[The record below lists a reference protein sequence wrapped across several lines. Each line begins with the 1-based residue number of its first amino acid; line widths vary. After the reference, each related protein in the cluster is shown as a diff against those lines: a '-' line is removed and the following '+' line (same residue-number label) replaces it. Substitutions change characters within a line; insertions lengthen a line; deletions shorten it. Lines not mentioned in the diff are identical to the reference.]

1 MASPVLSVSGL
12 AKGYE
17 GRVLFRDLAFGLSE
31 VDRLGIVG
39 ANGSGKSTLLKIL
52 AGVETADAGQV
63 TPTTG
68 ARIGYLPQNPVF
80 DPTATVLSLATVA
93 GDHEVAEH
101 QVWAVLDRL
110 GFSSPD
116 TTTAGELSGGQR
128 RRVALA
134 RALVAPSDVLILDEP
149 TNHLDADTVEWLE
162 QQLRRRPG
170 GLVLVTHDR
179 YLLERLTTEM
189 LELER
194 GKAFWHD
201 GSYSALLEA
210 KTSRSQATDAAE
222 ARRQNVLRKEIAW
235 LRRGAQARSTKP
247 KFRVDQAQAL
257 MANSPDKAQA
267 PLQLGT
273 GRRRLGNDVV
283 ELTGVTVTYG
293 GSSGSGSAGAAP
305 RTVLRD
311 VDMLVG
317 PGDRI
322 GIVGPNG
329 AGKTTLLNLLTGRLA
344 PTSGTVRIGT
354 TVEWGLYDQEL
365 TVEPVAKRAID
376 AVTEIARTVPLAD
389 GTTVPATTI
398 CERFQFDN
406 RLQGSSI
413 ALLSG
418 GERRR
423 LALLRVLISAPN
435 VLVLDEPTNDLD
447 VDTLSALEDHLDGF
461 AGTLLVASHDRFVL
475 DRLCDAFYGVEPD
488 GRVVKYPGDW
498 ESYRELAA
506 ARGAAGSG
514 TGKPNAAGPPKPAA
528 VATKPA
534 PAKASGGRELRD
546 LEARIAKLTKQR
558 DQLAVRLESV
568 GTDHEALTRLG
579 REIHDIIEQLTAAE
593 DHWLHLADG

>member
-1 MASPVLSVSGL
+1 MITVSGL
-12 AKGYE
+12 SKGYE
-17 GRVLFRDLAFGLSE
+17 GRVLFRDLSFGLATT
-31 VDRLGIVG
+31 DRLGIVG
-39 ANGSGKSTLLKIL
+39 ANGSGKSTLLKVL
-52 AGVETADAGQV
+52 AGLQPADTGRV
-63 TPTTG
+63 TRASG

-80 DPTATVLSLATVA
+80 DPTATVLALASVA
-93 GDHEVAEH
+93 DDHEVAEH

-134 RALVAPSDVLILDEP
+134 KALVAPSDVLILDEP

-162 QQLRRRPG
+162 QHLRRRPG

-179 YLLERLTTEM
+179 YLLERITTEM
-189 LELER
+189 LELDR
-194 GKAFWHD
+194 SGAFWHD

-210 KTSRSQATDAAE
+210 KAARSQATDAAE
-222 ARRQNVLRKEIAW
+222 ARRQNLLRKEIAW

-283 ELTGVTVTYG
+283 ELMGVTVTYG
-293 GSSGSGSAGAAP
+293 TGSSA
-305 RTVLRD
+305 RTVLRN

-322 GIVGPNG
+322 GVVGPNG
-329 AGKTTLLNLLTGRLA
+329 AGKTTLLNVLTGRLA
-344 PTSGTVRIGT
+344 PTAGTVRIGT

-365 TVEPVAKRAID
+365 TVEPVSKRAID
-376 AVTEIARTVPLAD
+376 AVIEIARTVPLAD

-398 CERFQFDN
+398 CERFGFDN

-423 LALLRVLISAPN
+423 LALLQVLIGAPN

-475 DRLCDAFYGVEPD
+475 DRLCDTFYGVEPD

-498 ESYRELAA
+498 ASYRELTA
-506 ARGAAGSG
+506 ARGGATGAA
-514 TGKPNAAGPPKPAA
+514 KPNAVSAPQAVPATN
-528 VATKPA
+528 TKPA
-534 PAKASGGRELRD
+534 KSANPAKPSASSGGRELRD
-546 LEARIAKLTKQR
+546 LETRIAKLTKQR
-558 DQLAVRLESV
+558 DQLAARLESV
-568 GTDHEALTRLG
+568 GADHEAMTRLG
-579 REIHDIIEQLTAAE
+579 REIHTVIESLTAAE

>member
-1 MASPVLSVSGL
+1 VITVSGL

-17 GRVLFRDLAFGLSE
+17 GRVLFRDLSFGLSE
-31 VDRLGIVG
+31 ADRLGIVG
-39 ANGSGKSTLLKIL
+39 ANGSGKSTLLKVL
-52 AGVETADAGQV
+52 AGLEPADAGRV
-63 TPTTG
+63 TRASG

-80 DPTATVLSLATVA
+80 DPGATVLALASVD
-93 GDHEVAEH
+93 DHEVAEH
-101 QVWAVLDRL
+101 QVRAVLDRL
-110 GFSSPD
+110 GFTTPD
-116 TTTAGELSGGQR
+116 TTRAGELSGGQR

-162 QQLRRRPG
+162 QHLRRRPG

-179 YLLERLTTEM
+179 YLLERVTTEM
-189 LELER
+189 LELDR
-194 GKAFWHD
+194 SGAFWHD

-210 KTSRSQATDAAE
+210 KAARSQATDAAE
-222 ARRQNVLRKEIAW
+222 ARRQNLLRKEIAW

-247 KFRVDQAQAL
+247 KFRVEQAKAL
-257 MANSPDKAQA
+257 MGNTPDKAAA

-283 ELTGVTVTYG
+283 ELTGVTMTYG
-293 GSSGSGSAGAAP
+293 SGVGSGAGGAP
-305 RTVLRD
+305 GPGRTVLRN
-311 VDMLVG
+311 VDLLIG

-329 AGKTTLLNLLTGRLA
+329 AGKTTLLNVLTGRLV
-344 PTSGTVRIGT
+344 PTAGTVRIGT

-398 CERFQFDN
+398 CERFGFDN

-423 LALLRVLISAPN
+423 LALLQVLIGAPN

-461 AGTLLVASHDRFVL
+461 SGTLLVASHDRFVL
-475 DRLCDAFYGVEPD
+475 DRLCDTFYGVEPD

-498 ESYRELAA
+498 ESYRELTA
-506 ARGAAGSG
+506 ARGGATG
-514 TGKPNAAGPPKPAA
+514 TGKPNAVTTAKAAAASNPKPA
-528 VATKPA
+528 KS
-534 PAKASGGRELRD
+534 SGGRELRD
-546 LEARIAKLTKQR
+546 LESRIAKLTRQR
-558 DQLAVRLESV
+558 DQLAAKLEAV
-568 GTDHEALTRLG
+568 GSDHEAMTRLG
-579 REIHDIIEQLTAAE
+579 REIHDVIEALTAAE
-593 DHWLHLADG
+593 DRWLELADS